1 MMGIIQLPNYRAY
14 WCKNIRI
21 SQIADKMSVNRFEK
35 LREYLHFV
43 DNNLGNTEN
52 DKLFK
57 VKPIIDAVRAEC
69 VKIEPEEYLSI
80 EEQIIPCKTKRSKI
94 RQCNPKKKPKMG
106 MIYNFYIYSRKDDAE
121 LEFKDLQK

>member
-14 WCKNIRI
+14 WSKNIRI

-35 LREYLHFV
+35 RREYLYFV

-80 EEQIIPCKTKRSKI
+80 EEQIILCKTKRSKI
-94 RQCNPKKKPKMG
+94 RQCNPKKKTKNG
-106 MIYNFYIYSRKDDAE
+106 N
-121 LEFKDLQK
+121 DLQFLYLQRKR